1 MSLQQRISDPPPPI
15 AEGVQP
21 PEEGGAD
28 IWEYLRIIRRR
39 LLLIVLTVVVV
50 VGLTAFVTLRMTK
63 IYRATTTIRIETMAP
78 QVLGKDV
85 EDVVELG
92 SGSYW
97 SNMEYYETQYH
108 IIESR
113 DVSARVVR
121 EFQLNEDP
129 QFLGIPAEAR
139 GTFDKVSVEVAT
151 MMLQGMMTVE
161 PVKDSRLV
169 QIHVDSSDPERAQIY
184 ANGLAQ
190 AYVDHNLETVLQS
203 TVEAVDWL
211 SGQLSDAKDKL
222 TDTEKALYKYK
233 EENGILSVSLEDRQ
247 NIITAQMTEA
257 ATKLTEARGTR
268 IELQARKN
276 AVARAAK
283 TDDPMAI
290 PVEALNNSPLIQQ
303 LKQNYAKL
311 SQEYGELSER
321 YGDQMPAIVELK
333 AKMARIRSDIAREV
347 NNIIVAVDAELNA
360 ARATESGL
368 KKTLEEFKQEALALN
383 QKEVVFNRLDRDK
396 ENAESLY
403 QLLMGR
409 TTEAD
414 LSRLLR
420 VNNVQILDPA
430 LLPEDP
436 IKPRVQLNLLLAHVL
451 GLILGIGLAVLVEIF
466 DRTIK
471 TPQDVEALRVAF
483 LGIVPSISTS
493 SAIMGSYHSYY
504 GKGSRPRKK
513 KPQAAKQSKEQINY
527 DTFVHDHP
535 KSQVAESLRSIRTNL
550 LFTSADRTFN
560 RLLVTSPSPQ
570 EGKTTV
576 ATNLAIVMAQ
586 SGSRVLLIDTDM
598 RRPRL
603 HKVFGIK
610 RSKAGLS
617 TMILGE
623 TSGEESIRA
632 TAVPNLDLLVCGPTP
647 PNPAELLH
655 TESFL
660 KVIDFLDER
669 YDRLIFD
676 SPPVGVVTDAAILSK
691 LVDGTLL
698 IVKSRHTTRDAAK
711 HAVNVLRDIDAELLG
726 AVMNDLDLEDR
737 KYGRYY
743 YHYYKKYGYYYGGP
757 DEDRDTS
764 PPDEKHPS
772 QAAAS

>member
-1 MSLQQRISDPPPPI
+1 VNQQQPSIPPPAPLLTQ
-15 AEGVQP
+15 QP
-21 PEEGGAD
+21 LPEEGGTD

-39 LLLIVLTVVVV
+39 VLLIILTVVVV
-50 VGLTAFVTLRMTK
+50 VGATAFVTLRMTK
-63 IYRATTTIRIETMAP
+63 IYRATTTVRIETQAP
-78 QVLGKDV
+78 QVLGREV

-92 SGSYW
+92 AGSYW

-113 DVSARVVR
+113 DVAARVVR
-121 EFQLNEDP
+121 EFKLNEDP
-129 QFLGIPAEAR
+129 EFLGVPSEQKSEFEPVSIDEA
-139 GTFDKVSVEVAT
+139 TAL
-151 MMLQGMMTVE
+151 LQGMTTVE

-169 QIHVDSSDPERAQIY
+169 QIHIDNADPERAQIY
-184 ANGLAQ
+184 ANALAK
-190 AYVDHNLETVLQS
+190 AYVDHNLETQLQS

-211 SGQLSDAKDKL
+211 SGQLSEARSKL
-222 TDTEKALYKYK
+222 SDSEKALYDYK
-233 EENGILSVSLEDRQ
+233 KDNNILSISLEDRQ
-247 NIITAQMTEA
+247 NIVTAQMTEA
-257 ATKLTEARGTR
+257 ATELTQARAKR

-276 AVARAAK
+276 AITKAAQA
-283 TDDPMAI
+283 DDPMAI

-311 SQEYGELSER
+311 SQDYGELSER
-321 YGDQMPAIVELK
+321 YGDQMPAMVEIK
-333 AKMARIRSDIAREV
+333 AKMQRIKADIAREV
-347 NNIIVAVDAELNA
+347 NNIIASVDAELNA
-360 ARATESGL
+360 ARATEAGL
-368 KKTLEEFKQEALALN
+368 KKTLDELQEEALETN
-383 QKEVVFNRLDRDK
+383 QKEVVFNRLARDK
-396 ENAESLY
+396 DNAEKLY

-430 LLPEDP
+430 LLPESP
-436 IKPRVQLNLLLAHVL
+436 IRPRVQLNLLLAHVL

-471 TPQDVEALRVAF
+471 TPQDVEALRVPF
-483 LGIVPSISTS
+483 LGIVPAISTS
-493 SAIMGSYHSYY
+493 SAIVGSYHGYY
-504 GKGSRPRKK
+504 GKGSRGRRKK
-513 KPQAAKQSKEQINY
+513 HAAIDPSKPINF
-527 DTFVHDHP
+527 DLFVHEHT

-550 LFTSADRTFN
+550 LFTSADRTFK

-576 ATNLAIVMAQ
+576 ASNLAIVMAQ

-598 RRPRL
+598 RRPRV
-603 HKVFGIK
+603 HKIFGI
-610 RSKAGLS
+610 RRATAGIS

-623 TSGEESIRA
+623 TDADESIVE
-632 TAVPNLDLLVCGPTP
+632 TDIPDLDVLVCGPTP

-655 TESFL
+655 TDSFQRVVEEL
-660 KVIDFLDER
+660 SRR

-691 LVDGTLL
+691 IVDGTLL
-698 IVKSRHTTRDAAK
+698 IVKSRSTTRDAAK
-711 HAVNVLRDIDAELLG
+711 HAVGVLRDIDSEILG
-726 AVMNDLDLEDR
+726 AVMNNLNLEDR

-743 YHYYKKYGYYYGGP
+743 YHYYKKYGYYYGGA
-757 DEDRDTS
+757 DEERETT
-764 PPDEKHPS
+764 PPAEDSDNH
-772 QAAAS
+772 AAAS